1 METNDLA
8 VSSSNKDQAVH
19 GAPLSSERG
28 KQLVLL
34 AAIMGS
40 SVVALDATVV
50 SVALPAIRGDLGGG
64 LAGQQWISNGYLVA
78 LGSLILIGGSLG
90 DVFGERRIFAI
101 GVAGFGLVSAL
112 CALAPNIDSLIAARV
127 LQGVFGALLTP
138 SALAV
143 IVAAFPVRE
152 RGAAIGSWTAWSSIA
167 TVLGPLLGGYLV
179 TAVSWRLIF
188 ALNVPLSAL
197 TLLLVL
203 RAVPARRAGEARVR
217 VDWIGGALALFGLAG
232 VLLALIREPSAGWT
246 SPDVVGS
253 GFAGLALLAAFVGH
267 ERRAA
272 HPMLPLELFRRRNFA
287 VGNAQTFVMYCGF
300 GVVFFYV
307 VLFVQ
312 QVAGY
317 SALQAGLAVLPA
329 SVIMFAFSKRV
340 GRLADRFGAHL
351 FIGLGPLVA
360 AAGILLLTKLQ
371 VPFDYATE
379 LLPGWVLL
387 SCGVTATFAP
397 LTATVLASADASNAG
412 TASGVNNAISRIS
425 WLLGVAAVGAVMA
438 SVFGSTLDKRLE
450 GVNVAP
456 AAHTALAQA
465 RRQTLARVD
474 PATVGSSASAA
485 VTSAS
490 VDAFHLGVGVAAGL
504 VACGGIMGLIA
515 FRRPRRRVLAEDC
528 AAAQFVAQPL
538 DAALQDQAGRV
549 TAVGEAVPT

>member
-1 METNDLA
+1 MNADPA
-8 VSSSNKDQAVH
+8 PSAP
-19 GAPLSSERG
+19 PLSSERR
-28 KQLVLL
+28 KRLVLL

-50 SVALPAIRGDLGGG
+50 SVALPAIRADLGGG
-64 LAGQQWISNGYLVA
+64 LAGQQWISTGYLLA

-90 DVFGERRIFAI
+90 DVFGERRVFSV
-101 GVAGFGLVSAL
+101 GVGGFGLVSAL
-112 CALAPNIDSLIAARV
+112 CSVAPNIDFLIGARV

-143 IVAAFPVRE
+143 IVTAFPVRE
-152 RGAAIGSWTAWSSIA
+152 RGVAIGSWTAWSSIA

-179 TAVSWRLIF
+179 IAGSWRLIF
-188 ALNVPLSAL
+188 ALNVPLAAL

-203 RAVPARRAGEARVR
+203 RAVPAREAGEARVK
-217 VDWIGGALALFGLAG
+217 VDWLGGTLALFGLAG
-232 VLLALIREPSAGWT
+232 VLVALIREPSAGWA
-246 SPDVVGS
+246 SADVAGS
-253 GFAGLALLAAFVGH
+253 GLAGLALLAGFVGH
-267 ERRAA
+267 ERRAE

-300 GVVFFYV
+300 GVVFFFV
-307 VLFVQ
+307 VLFLQ

-317 SALQAGLAVLPA
+317 SALQAGLAILPA

-360 AAGILLLTKLQ
+360 AVGLVLLTNLQ
-371 VPFDYATE
+371 VPFDYATD

-387 SCGVTATFAP
+387 SCGLTATFAP
-397 LTATVLASADASNAG
+397 LTATVLASADESNAG
-412 TASGVNNAISRIS
+412 IASGVNNAISRVS

-438 SVFGSTLDKRLE
+438 SAFGSTLDTRLE
-450 GVNVAP
+450 GVHLPP
-456 AAHTALAQA
+456 AAHAAVVQA
-465 RRQTLARVD
+465 RRQTLTRVD
-474 PATVGSSASAA
+474 PATVGFPTAAA
-485 VTSAS
+485 VRSAS
-490 VDAFHLGVGVAAGL
+490 VHAFHIGVGIAAAL

-538 DAALQDQAGRV
+538 DAAQEYLPPI
-549 TAVGEAVPT
+549 TAVDELAPT

>member
-1 METNDLA
+1 M
-8 VSSSNKDQAVH
+8 SSLDTGPAPH
-19 GAPLSSERG
+19 APPLSSERR
-28 KQLVLL
+28 KRLVLL

-50 SVALPAIRGDLGGG
+50 SVALPAIRRDLGGG
-64 LAGQQWISNGYLVA
+64 LAGQQWISTGYLLA

-90 DVFGERRIFAI
+90 DVFGERRVFSI

-112 CALAPNIDSLIAARV
+112 CSVAPNIDLLIGARV

-152 RGAAIGSWTAWSSIA
+152 RGVAIGSWTAWSSIA

-179 TAVSWRLIF
+179 TVASWRLIF
-188 ALNVPLSAL
+188 ALNAPLAAL

-203 RAVPARRAGEARVR
+203 RAVPARGAREARVG
-217 VDWIGGALALFGLAG
+217 VDWLGGALALFGLAG
-232 VLLALIREPSAGWT
+232 VLVALIREPSAGWA
-246 SPDVVGS
+246 SAAVAGS
-253 GFAGLALLAAFVGH
+253 GLAGLALLAGFVAH
-267 ERRAA
+267 ERRAE

-300 GVVFFYV
+300 GVVFFFV
-307 VLFVQ
+307 VLFLQ

-317 SALQAGLAVLPA
+317 SALQAGLAILPA

-360 AAGILLLTKLQ
+360 AAGLFLLTKLQ
-371 VPFDYATE
+371 VPFNYATD
-379 LLPGWVLL
+379 LLPGWLLL
-387 SCGVTATFAP
+387 SCGLTATFAP
-397 LTATVLASADASNAG
+397 LTATVLASADESNAG
-412 TASGVNNAISRIS
+412 IASGVNNAISRVS
-425 WLLGVAAVGAVMA
+425 WLLGVAVVGAVMA
-438 SVFGSTLDKRLE
+438 SAFGSTLDNRLE
-450 GVNVAP
+450 GVNVP
-456 AAHTALAQA
+456 RAAHAALVQA
-465 RRQTLARVD
+465 SRQTLTRVD
-474 PATVGSSASAA
+474 PTNVGVPAAAA
-485 VTSAS
+485 VRSAS
-490 VDAFHLGVGVAAGL
+490 VHAFHVGMEIAAGL

-515 FRRPRRRVLAEDC
+515 FRRPRRRVRAEDC

-538 DAALQDQAGRV
+538 DAAQEYPPRN
-549 TAVGEAVPT
+549 TAVDELAPT